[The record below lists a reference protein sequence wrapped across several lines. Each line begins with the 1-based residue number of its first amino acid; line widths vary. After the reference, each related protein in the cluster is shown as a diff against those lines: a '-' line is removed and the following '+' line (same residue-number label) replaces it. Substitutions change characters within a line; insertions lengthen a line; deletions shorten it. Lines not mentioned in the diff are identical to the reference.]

1 MEGEDDGRRRFII
14 LGFVLGMSLEFSYLK
29 FGKF

>member
-14 LGFVLGMSLEFSYLK
+14 LGFVLGISLEFSY
-29 FGKF
+29 FGQN